1 MPVHKVLNPFINDDI
16 RCEDTF
22 NRLGNTI
29 YIPVKKKNK
38 KKKHCV
44 SFINGQTIGLCSQ
57 IAKSVRKTGD

>member
-29 YIPVKKKNK
+29 NIPVKKKQTNK
-38 KKKHCV
+38 QTLC
-44 SFINGQTIGLCSQ
+44 FIYKWADNRT
-57 IAKSVRKTGD
+57 V